1 MNAGAIPA
9 VLGESS
15 FQAFLHPPG
24 IGNCFVFEED
34 GASDVDDV
42 RWLSEKRQKA
52 CTSLRSSS
60 TTRMALF
67 TSATPRRYSFR
78 NGQDR
83 LDALACSFSANCVVS
98 RTRVG
103 TSPTLLTLR
112 PRINSRCGGKAA
124 TARPTIE
131 ALADRKGRLRQ
142 ATWRGGEYYESSH
155 VRTDPVDRLIAI
167 AIGFESLFSPS
178 DQGDL
183 NFRTRRPLPAP
194 KPAVAVSEIF
204 PRRVN
209 AFSQICRC
217 ARISRLAFSGF
228 RWRSAASILAWCS
241 CAFCLMPGNS

>member
-112 PRINSRCGGKAA
+112 PRINSRCGGRRPQLDRPSRLSLTGKAGF
-124 TARPTIE
+124 
-131 ALADRKGRLRQ
+131 DRRL
-142 ATWRGGEYYESSH
+142 GGEANTTNLVTSE
-155 VRTDPVDRLIAI
+155 LI
-167 AIGFESLFSPS
+167 
-178 DQGDL
+178 
-183 NFRTRRPLPAP
+183 
-194 KPAVAVSEIF
+194 
-204 PRRVN
+204 
-209 AFSQICRC
+209 
-217 ARISRLAFSGF
+217 
-228 RWRSAASILAWCS
+228 RSID
-241 CAFCLMPGNS
+241 

>member
-98 RTRVG
+98 RTRPKHYG
-103 TSPTLLTLR
+103 QNINLSQFSRQLR
-112 PRINSRCGGKAA
+112 
-124 TARPTIE
+124 
-131 ALADRKGRLRQ
+131 
-142 ATWRGGEYYESSH
+142 
-155 VRTDPVDRLIAI
+155 
-167 AIGFESLFSPS
+167 
-178 DQGDL
+178 
-183 NFRTRRPLPAP
+183 
-194 KPAVAVSEIF
+194 
-204 PRRVN
+204 
-209 AFSQICRC
+209 
-217 ARISRLAFSGF
+217 
-228 RWRSAASILAWCS
+228 RSFQHLQKNI
-241 CAFCLMPGNS
+241 